1 MHIEIYKELL
11 RKNKKSRN
19 QARERLEKA
28 LTNRQCRPKRNKKRM
43 QTGISSKM
51 NHLQNLA
58 MSSEPFDDG
67 DDEEEEDEE

>member
-1 MHIEIYKELL
+1 
-11 RKNKKSRN
+11 
-19 QARERLEKA
+19 
-28 LTNRQCRPKRNKKRM
+28 
-43 QTGISSKM
+43 M